1 MGWSDKY
8 KKSINCNNPKGFSQK
23 AHCAGRKIRKENMKL
38 SELKEVIKQVIEAR
52 GPSRGFNKLASAY
65 QKEALKHQ
73 SMVKDQKRLASA
85 FVAEKDPKKKE
96 KAKKAIIDHHHKVKA
111 QEKKMKDAERDML
124 KGLDNEKIDLN
135 EKKVSIS
142 DILKAVKKGK
152 FPLTINAKMLGK
164 VVKTGTI
171 MSPKE
176 APAAFMMLQGA
187 YPRAD
192 ISIVDYRKKEIFS
205 SPPLKENNLNELL
218 KELNISKDDM
228 EKLHKDGE
236 VEIDGEK
243 VTFQN
248 EGSMDW
254 EKNFKWANDK
264 ELKVISK
271 FIFMNPKGIDGVI
284 KMSKHKP
291 SDFKK
296 TIQKAAKAGL
306 YKESINEAMAFVVMY
321 KKKNNKQSEV
331 AFTSE
336 KDAKKFLKDK
346 GGKGKI
352 VRKNVKGN
360 MKTPSGQ
367 PLKFKVLNEGPSR
380 EEFRIAAMAIRKQA
394 KFRNVSPEQAIQDQ
408 LNALKLLQ
416 RYIKKGD
423 VKKYTGMNLSENF
436 EIGKVYPNPYHTA
449 FKSPEQIIKEA
460 DDHEVGMGLSALKS
474 SVRSA
479 KVIYDNIKKRDI
491 EELEGWVQE
500 KLTLA
505 SDYLKN
511 VADYMEDLEEYDKD
525 GTNN

>member
-1 MGWSDKY
+1 
-8 KKSINCNNPKGFSQK
+8 
-23 AHCAGRKIRKENMKL
+23 MKL
-38 SELKEVIKQVIEAR
+38 SELKDTIRDLIRERSVNAISKAQQKNREDIARALELYKKAKGGNKSYNEKNLIKVLK
-52 GPSRGFNKLASAY
+52 KLG
-65 QKEALKHQ
+65 Q
-73 SMVKDQKRLASA
+73 D
-85 FVAEKDPKKKE
+85 KKKLE
-96 KAKKAIIDHHHKVKA
+96 KEMDDKISSLYKNADYKGPID
-111 QEKKMKDAERDML
+111 ED
-124 KGLDNEKIDLN
+124 
-135 EKKVSIS
+135 
-142 DILKAVKKGK
+142 
-152 FPLTINAKMLGK
+152 
-164 VVKTGTI
+164 
-171 MSPKE
+171 
-176 APAAFMMLQGA
+176 
-187 YPRAD
+187 
-192 ISIVDYRKKEIFS
+192 
-205 SPPLKENNLNELL
+205 
-218 KELNISKDDM
+218 
-228 EKLHKDGE
+228 
-236 VEIDGEK
+236 
-243 VTFQN
+243 
-248 EGSMDW
+248 SMDW

-306 YKESINEAMAFVVMY
+306 YKESVNEILVIVDKFDKRKQDYDKVYYQDGGKRPGDGDIN
-321 KKKNNKQSEV
+321 K
-331 AFTSE
+331 
-336 KDAKKFLKDK
+336 AKKEFAKLSKKHK
-346 GGKGKI
+346 GLTLISVDRNSKMYDVMDESI
-352 VRKNVKGN
+352 
-360 MKTPSGQ
+360 
-367 PLKFKVLNEGPSR
+367 NEGPSR
-380 EEFRIAAMAIRKQA
+380 EEFRIAAMAIKKQA